1 MIALDPRMMIAG
13 VLFLFFAVHLL
24 LSFFWLN
31 ANLWLM
37 RRSLRD
43 SKSIPLWTAQIAKL
57 AVWHLLTSKGV
68 ALMIRR
74 AFSEENARFEVL
86 VLLMMAQCLVTAL
99 CVAIQFK
106 ETLVLSYSRCVV
118 ISVVTSVTT
127 GLSMSVIHF
136 AFLHFVA
143 PNIQFTPRDN

>member
-1 MIALDPRMMIAG
+1 MIALDPRMTIAG
-13 VLFLFFAVHLL
+13 VLFLLFAVHLL

-31 ANLWLM
+31 FSLWLM
-37 RRSLRD
+37 RRGLRD

-57 AVWHLLTSKGV
+57 AVWHILTSKGV
-68 ALMIRR
+68 ALMIRK

-86 VLLMMAQCLVTAL
+86 VLLMTAQCLVTAL

-106 ETLVLSYSRCVV
+106 ETLVLNYSRCVV
-118 ISVVTSVTT
+118 ISLVTSVTT
-127 GLSMSVIHF
+127 ALSMSVIHF
-136 AFLHFVA
+136 AFLHLVA